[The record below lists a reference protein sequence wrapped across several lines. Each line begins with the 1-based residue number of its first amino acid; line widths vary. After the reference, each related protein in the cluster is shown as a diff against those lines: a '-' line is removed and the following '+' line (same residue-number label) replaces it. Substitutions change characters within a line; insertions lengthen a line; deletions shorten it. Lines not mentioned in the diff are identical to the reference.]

1 MERKDRTTFSG
12 QNKLA
17 ETLNKL
23 LLQHTDIAKLLLLK
37 RVNEITARMTMLT
50 LRPGQTLTVDEPS
63 FYIVLD
69 GALRVAT
76 QEQLKEEQEALQRKG
91 TRR

>member
-1 MERKDRTTFSG
+1 MNKSRILEAKARDAFFKGCVECLQMERKDRTTFSG

-23 LLQHTDIAKLLLLK
+23 LLQHTDVAKLLLLK

-50 LRPGQTLTVDEPS
+50 LRPG
-63 FYIVLD
+63 
-69 GALRVAT
+69 
-76 QEQLKEEQEALQRKG
+76 
-91 TRR
+91 